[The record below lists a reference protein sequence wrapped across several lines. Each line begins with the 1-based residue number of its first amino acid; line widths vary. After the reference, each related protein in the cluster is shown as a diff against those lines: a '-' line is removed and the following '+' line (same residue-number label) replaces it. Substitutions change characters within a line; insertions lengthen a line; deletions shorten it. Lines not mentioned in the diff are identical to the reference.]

1 MKNCL
6 DSDWLRAVQF
16 LVDKVKKTRKKFLLK
31 CCEWQCTETMQ
42 FCLSIKCEICFHV
55 HRRWFYFAY
64 CLWLEKAKS
73 LICFTWILRR
83 QHLKHTR
90 HHCMEYDQALFH
102 LSNNEDSRYVLLSK
116 FCMLSAIVLL
126 GWRCEKW
133 TNLVLTGTENNRAIS
148 FIQKCPRGM

>member
-90 HHCMEYDQALFH
+90 HHCMEYDQAWTAALFH
-102 LSNNEDSRYVLLSK
+102 LSNNEDFKVCFVEQILHVVSHSFARLALRKMNKS
-116 FCMLSAIVLL
+116 S
-126 GWRCEKW
+126 
-133 TNLVLTGTENNRAIS
+133 TNGHW
-148 FIQKCPRGM
+148 K